1 MKKNKVLSL
10 FIALIMVFAC
20 AFCGISEAAQVGTSN
35 GTKAPAIN
43 KYSIGIPIPTYPINT
58 EADILPIPD
67 INNIKSSLLVI
78 VGKYL
83 LTSIG
88 DSVCDK
94 NMLATATKLSTL
106 LVQNNFC
113 IVPPINLTM
122 KFITPR

>member
-1 MKKNKVLSL
+1 M
-10 FIALIMVFAC
+10 
-20 AFCGISEAAQVGTSN
+20 
-35 GTKAPAIN
+35 
-43 KYSIGIPIPTYPINT
+43 
-58 EADILPIPD
+58 PD

-106 LVQNNFC
+106 LVPNNFC